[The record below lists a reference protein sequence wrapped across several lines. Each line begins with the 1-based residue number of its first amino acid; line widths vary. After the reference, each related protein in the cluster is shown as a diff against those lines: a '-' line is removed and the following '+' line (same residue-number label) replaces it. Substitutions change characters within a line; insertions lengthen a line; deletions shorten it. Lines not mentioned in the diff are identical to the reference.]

1 MSLIEKISNAYNEY
15 AVGNVY
21 GKWLL
26 VIGLILLSL
35 FFIFRYL
42 PLKTKFQKR
51 SGGVLI
57 AFIIALFT
65 EMYGFPLTIYLLSSF
80 LGIKIPLTHKGGH
93 LFGDLLTYI
102 GLGNGWLIVMIV
114 SIILMV
120 IGLELVIEGWRK
132 VYYSKGKLITEGIY
146 SKIRHPQYTG
156 ILLISFGFLIQ
167 WPTLITLILFP
178 FLVIMYYRLAKREE
192 KDIEKKYK
200 QEYIDYKKR
209 VPMFIPHIKSIFR
222 TKSKK

>member
-1 MSLIEKISNAYNEY
+1 MSLIEKISNVYNEY
-15 AVGNVY
+15 AVGHIY

-35 FFIFRYL
+35 FFIFKYI

-93 LFGDLLTYI
+93 LFGDLLDYL
-102 GLGNGWLIVMIV
+102 GLGNGWIIVMVI
-114 SIILMV
+114 SIIL
-120 IGLELVIEGWRK
+120 IGIGIWLVIEGWNR
-132 VYYSKGKLITEGIY
+132 VYYSKGKLITTGIY
-146 SKIRHPQYTG
+146 SKMRHPQYSG

-178 FLVIMYYRLAKREE
+178 FLVVMYYRLAKREE
-192 KDIEKKYK
+192 RDIEKKYMK
-200 QEYIDYKKR
+200 KYLNYKKK
-209 VPMFIPHIKSIFR
+209 VPMFIPSFKTI
-222 TKSKK
+222 